1 MLLTIDL
8 DYFKS
13 PKKLESFL
21 SDFHPRVKDF
31 AFERNHH
38 GLVPFILDSK
48 QSIVVNIDT
57 HDDLN
62 DDFLDGARLH
72 CGNWACKLLS
82 ENKIDKYVW
91 VHPCEDFVCCGGP
104 WNRRGSEFAGW
115 WEVKKLFGNSI
126 SKFMSVGH
134 PFMQNARKHI
144 THVGVCISPSYLFNE
159 DDDCWDHKGNWHGKI
174 RKFGNVLFNYCK
186 ANKITLNGYDPDYYA
201 HPKRMDNLFK
211 MTER

>member
-8 DYFKS
+8 DYFRS

-21 SDFHPRVKDF
+21 NDFHPRVKDF
-31 AFERNHH
+31 AFTRNHH
-38 GLVPFILDSK
+38 ELIPFILSSK
-48 QSIVVNIDT
+48 QDIIINVDT

-62 DDFLDGARLH
+62 DDYLSGEKVH
-72 CGNWACKLLS
+72 CGSWAVKLLS
-82 ENKIDKYVW
+82 ENSIKKYVW
-91 VHPCEDFVCCGGP
+91 IHPCEDFVCCGGN
-104 WNRRGSEFAGW
+104 WNRKHELDGW
-115 WEVKKLFGNSI
+115 WTVKKYFGNSI
-126 SKFMSVGH
+126 CKFMSVGH

-144 THVGVCISPSYLFNE
+144 THVGVCISPSYLVN
-159 DDDCWDHKGNWHGKI
+159 DDDNCWDHKGNWRGKI
-174 RKFGNVLFNYCK
+174 RKFANVLFDYCK